1 MVKIKQYA
9 NTIKNGNKGGFK
21 IMKIEHV
28 AMYVN
33 NLEQAKDFFVGY
45 LDGKTAKQMRGITIK
60 RQISVPTLSPLGME
74 QGWRS

>member
-45 LDGKTAKQMRGITIK
+45 LDGVSQSNDRF
-60 RQISVPTLSPLGME
+60 PFLLYLLW
-74 QGWRS
+74 GWSKAGDHE